1 MLSEKDLQDL
11 NTAATLIISIIE
23 RHNVRDEDAA
33 ERRALFRLFTNET
46 PPDVGDA
53 DGEECGFVEFTEKEI
68 SKMPKIIRSLIIIK
82 KRRCR
87 IRYRKNGNSKNS
99 YSYEIRFRS
108 DGYSVTAC
116 GKTKELAK
124 QNFLEKLEKSKP
136 NERDRD
142 ERAVIPTTFS
152 AFALYYFENFRK
164 LKVAP
169 KTYRTDENRLRNHIL
184 PHFGETPLTKVTP
197 TTCKSLLDRLEA
209 EGKGKTLDEIH
220 SLMNGIFKCAIA
232 HGFLKE
238 NPLTLIVHTEHER
251 ESGVALLREEETLLF
266 ERMTE
271 PLYILGA
278 AIILYT
284 GLRPNELET
293 ARIDGE
299 FIVAVNSK
307 RKSKKVEYKKIPIID
322 RLRPY
327 VLNGIDKLP
336 KVNLLRRRIKAALP
350 NHKLYDLRTT
360 FYTRC
365 DEMNVEPPARNAFVG
380 HSEGKLTKAYRDLP
394 DSYLLAEGKKLNAW

>member
-1 MLSEKDLQDL
+1 MDDHIYLLEEAIELLHRYLGYVHAKQDFKPIL
-11 NTAATLIISIIE
+11 KFIGGPAQT
-23 RHNVRDEDAA
+23 
-33 ERRALFRLFTNET
+33 ET
-46 PPDVGDA
+46 PPCVEHA

-124 QNFLEKLEKSKP
+124 QNFLEKLEKAKP
-136 NERDRD
+136 SGRDGGEQSD
-142 ERAVIPTTFS
+142 VPTTFS

-164 LKVAP
+164 LKVAQ
-169 KTYRTDENRLRNHIL
+169 KTYRTDENRLRLHIL
-184 PHFGETPLTKVTP
+184 PHFGEMPLKAITP
-197 TTCKSLLDRLEA
+197 TTCKALLDRIEA
-209 EGKGKTLDEIH
+209 EGKGKTVDELH

-232 HGFLKE
+232 HGILKE

-271 PLYILGA
+271 PPYILGA

-284 GLRPNELET
+284 GIRPNELQT
-293 ARIDGE
+293 VRIEGD

-322 RLRPY
+322 KLRPY
-327 VLNGIDKLP
+327 LRNGIDELP
-336 KVNLLRRRIKAALP
+336 KVQLLRRRVKEALP

-365 DEMNVEPPARNAFVG
+365 DELGVEPPARNAFVG

-394 DSYLLAEGKKLNAW
+394 DSYLLAEGKKLNLW